1 MNYKT
6 TKLQIKKSLAR
17 SYLLKN
23 WSNGPISKVDL
34 IGIDRAN
41 SGFRSEG
48 RWNRILA
55 DGHHVT
61 RSVSS
66 RGVTMR
72 LCINAYAYMHQ
83 RRRVSGR
90 QVRGGTD
97 FPASKIAKT
106 KNVPREANKLWGEKF
121 SWIRERE
128 RGGEGGEER
137 REDGIKRNMEYEDGA
152 APTSSP
158 CLFRTPFR

>member
-1 MNYKT
+1 
-6 TKLQIKKSLAR
+6 
-17 SYLLKN
+17 
-23 WSNGPISKVDL
+23 
-34 IGIDRAN
+34 
-41 SGFRSEG
+41 
-48 RWNRILA
+48 
-55 DGHHVT
+55 
-61 RSVSS
+61 
-66 RGVTMR
+66 MR

-128 RGGEGGEER
+128 IERGGGEER

-152 APTSSP
+152 TPTSSP
-158 CLFRTPFR
+158 CLFRTPFRWSVYIGESVWSRILAGLNYLFVPRFSFSPSFFSSYPSYPCIINDLVGKKNWSKIFLNQRREKINK

>member
-1 MNYKT
+1 
-6 TKLQIKKSLAR
+6 
-17 SYLLKN
+17 
-23 WSNGPISKVDL
+23 
-34 IGIDRAN
+34 
-41 SGFRSEG
+41 
-48 RWNRILA
+48 
-55 DGHHVT
+55 
-61 RSVSS
+61 
-66 RGVTMR
+66 MR

-121 SWIRERE
+121 SWIRER
-128 RGGEGGEER
+128 GGEGGEER

-152 APTSSP
+152 VPTSSP
-158 CLFRTPFR
+158 CLFRTPFRWSVYIGESVWSRILAGLNYLFVPSIFIFAELFFIISFLFLHYQWSCWKEKLIENFFEPAKRKNK